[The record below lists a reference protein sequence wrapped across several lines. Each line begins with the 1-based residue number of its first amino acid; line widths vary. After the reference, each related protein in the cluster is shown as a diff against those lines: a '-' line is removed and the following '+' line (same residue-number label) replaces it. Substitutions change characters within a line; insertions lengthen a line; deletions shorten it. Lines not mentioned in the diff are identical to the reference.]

1 MSDTMCINLE
11 KANVLIEALP
21 YIRRFHGKTIVIKY
35 GGNAMINE
43 ELKKAV
49 MNDVILMK
57 LVGMNPVLVHGGGPE
72 ITQLLKRL
80 DIKSSFVN
88 GLRVTDAATMEV
100 VEMVLVGKVN
110 KEIVAQLNQLGG
122 TAVGLSG
129 KDGQMILARKKYAVT
144 SDHNGNEVEADI
156 GAVGEVEKIN
166 TGIIETIMTTNGYI
180 PVIAPI
186 GAGVDGE
193 TYNINADYVAGEIA
207 AALGAEKLILL
218 TDVEG
223 IFQDINDKSSI
234 ISILKTDEVDELIKK
249 GIIAGGMIP
258 KVQCCVKALEAGVKR
273 THIIDG
279 RIPHSILLEIFTDE
293 GIGTMVESAS
303 GN

>member
-1 MSDTMCINLE
+1 MCITLE

-21 YIRRFHGKTIVIKY
+21 YIRQFHGKTVVIKY
-35 GGNAMINE
+35 GGNAMIND

-49 MNDVILMK
+49 MNDIILMK

-72 ITQLLKRL
+72 INQFLKRL

-88 GLRVTDAATMEV
+88 GLRVTDQVTMEV

-110 KEIVAQLNQLGG
+110 KEIVAQINQLGG
-122 TAVGLSG
+122 KAVGLSG
-129 KDGQMILARKKYAVT
+129 KDGQMILAKKQFVLT
-144 SDHNGNEVEADI
+144 SDENGNQVETDI
-156 GAVGEVEKIN
+156 GLVGEVEKIN

-186 GAGVDGE
+186 GAGADGG
-193 TYNINADYVAGEIA
+193 TYNINADTVAGEIA
-207 AALGAEKLILL
+207 TALNAEKLVLL

-223 IFQDINDKSSI
+223 IFADVNDKSSI
-234 ISILKTDEVDELIKK
+234 ISVLKASEVDGLIKK

-258 KVQCCVKALEAGVKR
+258 KVQCCIKALEGGVKR

-279 RIPHSILLEIFTDE
+279 RTPHSILLEIFTDK
-293 GIGTMVESAS
+293 GIGTMVEK
-303 GN
+303 G